1 MTPATK
7 INRADLRC
15 KRTLKNY
22 CRTEGNGVLTVLT
35 IILCSAEMLL
45 KSAESSIIWLMNEKT
60 IAMKLLEKQKVSYE
74 VKQYPSTE
82 RDAEEIAKIFGVSS
96 AEVYKT
102 LVVVRE
108 GKKPLLVM
116 MPAHLQLDLKKLAK
130 AVGEKKV
137 AMAKHTEAEAL
148 TGLQVGGISPLA
160 LLHKGFPIWVDQSI
174 GLQNAVFISSGQK
187 GINLRVGVEA
197 LIKLTGA
204 RSADLAVE
212 S

>member
-1 MTPATK
+1 
-7 INRADLRC
+7 
-15 KRTLKNY
+15 
-22 CRTEGNGVLTVLT
+22 
-35 IILCSAEMLL
+35 
-45 KSAESSIIWLMNEKT
+45 
-60 IAMKLLEKQKVSYE
+60 MKLLEKQKISYE
-74 VKQYPSTE
+74 VKQYPTTE
-82 RDAEEIAKIFGVSS
+82 RDAEEIAKIFGVSP
-96 AEVYKT
+96 AELYKT

-160 LLHKGFPIWVDQSI
+160 LLHKGFPVWVEQSI
-174 GLQNAVFISSGQK
+174 GSQSAVFISSGQK
-187 GINLRVGVEA
+187 GMNLRVAVEA

-204 RSADLAVE
+204 RSADLALD

>member
-1 MTPATK
+1 MNLLGRQK
-7 INRADLRC
+7 I
-15 KRTLKNY
+15 
-22 CRTEGNGVLTVLT
+22 
-35 IILCSAEMLL
+35 
-45 KSAESSIIWLMNEKT
+45 
-60 IAMKLLEKQKVSYE
+60 SYE
-74 VKQYPSTE
+74 VKQYPNTE
-82 RDAEEIAKIFGVSS
+82 RDTDEIDKFSSVSPVELYKI
-96 AEVYKT
+96 
-102 LVVVRE
+102 LVVVLE

-204 RSADLAVE
+204 RSADLALD